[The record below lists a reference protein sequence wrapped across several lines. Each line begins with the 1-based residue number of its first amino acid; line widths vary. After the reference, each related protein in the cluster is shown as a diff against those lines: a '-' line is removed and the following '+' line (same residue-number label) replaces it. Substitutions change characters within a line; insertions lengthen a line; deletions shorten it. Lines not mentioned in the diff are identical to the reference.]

1 MDGET
6 PSSNAAVTNM
16 NTNIEGKVVVIT
28 HHDTSSHHEGCR
40 HAHWHPRFGIDGR

>member
-1 MDGET
+1 MDGRT

-28 HHDTSSHHEGCR
+28 GASSGLGEATR
-40 HAHWHPRFGIDGR
+40 DIYTRQAL